1 MINSSERTGFREDL
15 EVLEKM
21 TKPKDL
27 FRLANAR
34 RMALEQQPKRLP
46 NFYWILASISSF
58 FFIGLMLFPI
68 ESVTPNGV
76 NQSVLNVESQIS
88 QNQEYVMADDAD
100 FYYWLDIYDE

>member
-1 MINSSERTGFREDL
+1 MINSSEQTSFREDL

-34 RMALEQQPKRLP
+34 RMALEQQPRRLP
-46 NFYWILASISSF
+46 NFYWIMAAISSC
-58 FFIGLMLFPI
+58 FFIGFMLFPI
-68 ESVTPNGV
+68 ESITPNGV

>member
-1 MINSSERTGFREDL
+1 MNNSSERTSFLEDL

-58 FFIGLMLFPI
+58 FFMGLMLFPI

>member
-1 MINSSERTGFREDL
+1 MTDSSERISFQKDL

-34 RMALEQQPKRLP
+34 RMALGQQPRRLP
-46 NFYWILASISSF
+46 NFYRIMAAISSC
-58 FFIGLMLFPI
+58 FFIGFMLFPI
-68 ESVTPNGV
+68 ESITPNRV
-76 NQSVLNVESQIS
+76 DQSVLNVESQIP
-88 QNQEYVMADDAD
+88 QNQEYVMADNTD

>member
-1 MINSSERTGFREDL
+1 MTDSSERTSLQKDL

-34 RMALEQQPKRLP
+34 RMALRQRSRRLP
-46 NFYWILASISSF
+46 SFYWILATMSSCF
-58 FFIGLMLFPI
+58 VIGFMLFPI

-88 QNQEYVMADDAD
+88 QNQEYVMADDTD

>member
-1 MINSSERTGFREDL
+1 MTDSSKRTSFQKDL

-34 RMALEQQPKRLP
+34 RMALEQQPRRLP
-46 NFYWILASISSF
+46 NFYWIMAAISSC
-58 FFIGLMLFPI
+58 FFIGFILFPI
-68 ESVTPNGV
+68 EPVTPNGV
-76 NQSVLNVESQIS
+76 NQTDLNVGPQIS
-88 QNQEYVMADDAD
+88 QNQEFVMADDTD

>member
-1 MINSSERTGFREDL
+1 MTDSSERTSFREDL

-27 FRLANAR
+27 FLLANSR

-100 FYYWLDIYDE
+100 FYYWLNIYDE

>member
-1 MINSSERTGFREDL
+1 MTDSSERTSFQKDL

-58 FFIGLMLFPI
+58 FFHRIYVI
-68 ESVTPNGV
+68 PNRTCCT
-76 NQSVLNVESQIS
+76 NRS
-88 QNQEYVMADDAD
+88 
-100 FYYWLDIYDE
+100 

>member
-1 MINSSERTGFREDL
+1 MIDSSERTSFREEL

-27 FRLANAR
+27 FLLANAR

-58 FFIGLMLFPI
+58 FFMGLMLFPI

>member
-1 MINSSERTGFREDL
+1 MTDSSERTSFQKDL

-34 RMALEQQPKRLP
+34 RMALEQQPRRLP
-46 NFYWILASISSF
+46 NFYWIMAAISSC
-58 FFIGLMLFPI
+58 FFIGFMLFPI
-68 ESVTPNGV
+68 ESITPNGV
-76 NQSVLNVESQIS
+76 NQTVLNVEPRIP
-88 QNQEYVMADDAD
+88 QNQEYVMADDTD

>member
-1 MINSSERTGFREDL
+1 MINSSERTGFQEDL

-46 NFYWILASISSF
+46 NFYWVLASISSF

>member
-1 MINSSERTGFREDL
+1 MINSSEQTSFREDL

-27 FRLANAR
+27 FLLANAR

-58 FFIGLMLFPI
+58 FFMGLMLFPI

>member
-1 MINSSERTGFREDL
+1 MTVSSERTSLRKDL

>member
-1 MINSSERTGFREDL
+1 MTDSIERTSIQKDL

-34 RMALEQQPKRLP
+34 RMALEQKPRRLP
-46 NFYWILASISSF
+46 NFYWILATMSSC

-76 NQSVLNVESQIS
+76 NQRVLNVESQIS
-88 QNQEYVMADDAD
+88 QNQEYVMADDTD

>member
-1 MINSSERTGFREDL
+1 MTDSSKRTSLQKDL

-34 RMALEQQPKRLP
+34 RMALEQQPRRLP
-46 NFYWILASISSF
+46 NFYWIMAAISSC
-58 FFIGLMLFPI
+58 FFIGFMLSPI
-68 ESVTPNGV
+68 ESIAPNGV
-76 NQSVLNVESQIS
+76 NQSVLIVEPQIP
-88 QNQEYVMADDAD
+88 QNQEYVMADNTG

>member
-1 MINSSERTGFREDL
+1 MINSSERTSFVEDL

-58 FFIGLMLFPI
+58 FFIGFMLFPI
-68 ESVTPNGV
+68 EPVAPIGV
-76 NQSVLNVESQIS
+76 NQTVLNVESQIS
-88 QNQEYVMADDAD
+88 QNQEFVMADDTD

>member
-1 MINSSERTGFREDL
+1 MINSSERTSFREDL

-34 RMALEQQPKRLP
+34 RMALEQQPRRLP
-46 NFYWILASISSF
+46 NFYWIMAAISSC
-58 FFIGLMLFPI
+58 FFIGFMLFPI

>member
-1 MINSSERTGFREDL
+1 MTDSIERTSIQKDL

-34 RMALEQQPKRLP
+34 RMALKQQSRRLP
-46 NFYWILASISSF
+46 SFYWILATMSSCF
-58 FFIGLMLFPI
+58 VIGLMLFPI

-76 NQSVLNVESQIS
+76 NQRVLNVESQIS
-88 QNQEYVMADDAD
+88 QNQEYVMADNTD